1 MPGRVRLEQVSH
13 PARAYLTV
21 THVSLDTLRVPTLER
36 GLEPTI
42 WGVMRFKKLRQLA
55 LVMTMPLLLAD
66 AAHAA
71 SDPGDSQIA
80 EVQATLAEQ
89 LREVPGGTVEGN
101 RILYADGSYF
111 AAVEAGTLSIGQCD
125 SGYFCGWAQSNYTGS
140 FFAVSGAG
148 VTRNLTWSTRSYRNR
163 RTTTAKLF
171 NNSGTASTCFAVN
184 ETRAT
189 VGSAYH
195 SPAKVR
201 LTTKGS
207 C

>member
-1 MPGRVRLEQVSH
+1 M
-13 PARAYLTV
+13 T
-21 THVSLDTLRVPTLER
+21 
-36 GLEPTI
+36 
-42 WGVMRFKKLRQLA
+42 RFKKLRRLA
-55 LVMTMPLLLAD
+55 SLITMSILLAGP
-66 AAHAA
+66 AHAA
-71 SDPGDSQIA
+71 SDATDSQVA
-80 EVQATLAEQ
+80 EVQATLGEQ

-140 FFAVSGAG
+140 FFAVSGSA

-163 RTTTAKLF
+163 RSTTAKLF
-171 NNSGTASTCFAVN
+171 NNGGTTSTCFAAN
-184 ETRAT
+184 ESRAT
-189 VGSAYH
+189 IGSTYH

-201 LTTKGS
+201 LTAKGS